1 MTEYRDFPLDRGT
14 GPPDAGLAGLAEQA
28 ASCNPACCGA
38 TATVVAR
45 DAGHGEPPPTAV
57 THPDLAPLVSV
68 QWESG
73 EGPIP
78 SALETGRP
86 ASAEDL
92 LRDERW
98 PGYRA
103 KALDAGVRASVT
115 VPFRRQDLAVTL
127 TVYGFRPG
135 FLRDAAHGATV
146 LLGDLATT
154 GLLRDRHYREVLA
167 EVDQLDTA
175 LRTRPV
181 VDQACGIVM
190 YVLRCD
196 ADTAMTLLRRLSQR
210 TNRKLSDLAEALVR
224 TRGHGLE
231 AQLARLAEQLGRT
244 PGAAAEPTLGHGR
257 AARRAEHGA
266 LSQRRSPEPVSP
278 FPEEHLS

>member
-1 MTEYRDFPLDRGT
+1 MNVLMAEYRDFPRDREAR
-14 GPPDAGLAGLAEQA
+14 PPDGGLADLAEQA

-38 TATVVAR
+38 TATVITQ
-45 DAGHGEPPPTAV
+45 DAAGQGEPPSTAV
-57 THPDLAPLVSV
+57 THPDLSPLVAV
-68 QWESG
+68 QWEAG

-78 SALETGRP
+78 SALESGRP
-86 ASAEDL
+86 AAAEDL

-103 KALDAGVRASVT
+103 KALDAGVRSSVT
-115 VPFRRQDLAVTL
+115 LPFRRHALAVTL

-135 FLRDAAHGATV
+135 FLQDAGHGATV

-154 GLLRDRHYREVLA
+154 GLLRDRQYLDVLT

-181 VDQACGIVM
+181 VDQACGMVM
-190 YVLRCD
+190 YVLQCE

-224 TRGHGLE
+224 TRGRGVE
-231 AQLARLAEQLGRT
+231 AQLARLAERLGETTAAAPGAGRGHGPAIRRT
-244 PGAAAEPTLGHGR
+244 PDGCP
-257 AARRAEHGA
+257 
-266 LSQRRSPEPVSP
+266 SS
-278 FPEEHLS
+278 

>member
-1 MTEYRDFPLDRGT
+1 MTEYRDIPLDPET
-14 GPPDAGLAGLAEQA
+14 GPPDGGLAHLAEQA

-38 TATVVAR
+38 TATVIAPDIAGR
-45 DAGHGEPPPTAV
+45 DEPQTAV
-57 THPDLAPLVSV
+57 THPDLSPLVSV

-78 SALETGRP
+78 SALETGLP
-86 ASAEDL
+86 AAADDL

-103 KALDAGVRASVT
+103 KALDVGVRSSVT
-115 VPFRRQDLAVTL
+115 LPFRRQALAVTL

-135 FLRDAAHGATV
+135 FLHDAAHGATV

-154 GLLRDRHYREVLA
+154 GLLRDRQYREVLA

-196 ADTAMTLLRRLSQR
+196 AETAMSLLRRLSQR
-210 TNRKLSDLAEALVR
+210 TNRKLSDIAEALVR
-224 TRGHGLE
+224 TRGHGAE
-231 AQLARLAEQLGRT
+231 AHLVHLAEQLEESGD
-244 PGAAAEPTLGHGR
+244 GAPEHGPGR
-257 AARRAEHGA
+257 AARRAPDRC
-266 LSQRRSPEPVSP
+266 LS
-278 FPEEHLS
+278 

>member
-1 MTEYRDFPLDRGT
+1 MPEYRNIPLDRET
-14 GPPDAGLAGLAEQA
+14 GPPDGGLAELVEQA

-38 TATVVAR
+38 TATVIAPEGTDR
-45 DAGHGEPPPTAV
+45 GEPPTTAV

-78 SALETGRP
+78 SALATGLP
-86 ASAEDL
+86 SAADDL
-92 LRDERW
+92 LHDNRW
-98 PGYRA
+98 PSYRA
-103 KALDAGVRASVT
+103 RALDTGVRSSMT
-115 VPFRRQDLAVTL
+115 LPFRRQFLTVTL

-135 FLRDAAHGATV
+135 FLQNAAYGATA

-154 GLLRDRHYREVLA
+154 GLLRERQYREVLA

-190 YVLRCD
+190 YVLECD
-196 ADTAMTLLRRLSQR
+196 VERAMTLLRRLSQR

-224 TRGHGLE
+224 TRGRGAE
-231 AQLARLAEQLGRT
+231 AQLLRMAEQLESEA
-244 PGAAAEPTLGHGR
+244 GAAAEPWNGHGR
-257 AARRAEHGA
+257 AARRAPA
-266 LSQRRSPEPVSP
+266 RTLS
-278 FPEEHLS
+278 